1 MGAGSLCALLAP
13 GGGWVPAHAARCSLA
28 PGSCRG
34 PARRGWRQASIPPSP
49 PPRRGKGLQLVDF
62 LIPPPHTPPLH
73 PPQGMRTLIVSNS
86 TEGRPARDESS
97 VGPHREVWTSYPDV
111 PAGLRTK
118 TPVSA
123 GKDSPLL
130 PLPPVLH
137 LLPIPVL
144 LPLPPVVLH
153 VLPPPVLHLPPP
165 MLACSPPPA
174 AACAAP
180 PAAAC
185 APPPAACA
193 APPAAACAAGRLAG
207 GADWGLGAP
216 PLRGEL

>member
-1 MGAGSLCALLAP
+1 M
-13 GGGWVPAHAARCSLA
+13 
-28 PGSCRG
+28 
-34 PARRGWRQASIPPSP
+34 
-49 PPRRGKGLQLVDF
+49 
-62 LIPPPHTPPLH
+62 
-73 PPQGMRTLIVSNS
+73 SNS

-165 MLACSPPPA
+165 VLHLLLPPVLQGDWRAALTGALAHHHFGGSYKWLLQGDDDTVGAACCPWVNTALTLDQAGAEPGLGLGSGWGWGLDPA
-174 AACAAP
+174 AP
-180 PAAAC
+180 LGPV
-185 APPPAACA
+185 PHTTMWP
-193 APPAAACAAGRLAG
+193 RL
-207 GADWGLGAP
+207 
-216 PLRGEL
+216 